1 MKKLP
6 IHQNLSTSFVDLSAL
21 VRYLRGLQFVGTVHL
36 ELSNYEANIIFTRT
50 NGLQVEELDHR
61 SGRTSKGSEAFKRV
75 LERSREPL
83 GRIHVFRS
91 SESLAEAETPKVF
104 VDKDI
109 SRQALLMASGRGD
122 RLAGHMVASCQFVSP
137 SFSNAEIE
145 EFSLLINEI
154 LETIDDSLAKAN
166 LNFPVA
172 FRNAANA
179 IQNDF
184 PFLDPAAGS
193 IVFSN
198 GRVKSTIIVEPGLFA
213 AGIVEVID
221 RVFDRLRGK
230 YTFSKALKYT
240 QRRVSILIRNRSAEF
255 AKFGLSPSIDT
266 LLRA

>member
-36 ELSNYEANIIFTRT
+36 ELSNYEAKIVFTRT
-50 NGLQVEELDHR
+50 SELHIEEFDHR
-61 SGRTSKGSEAFKRV
+61 TGRTSKGNEAFKRV

-83 GRIHVFRS
+83 GRIHVFCS
-91 SESLAEAETPKVF
+91 SESVAEAETPKVF
-104 VDKDI
+104 IDKDI
-109 SRQALLMASGRGD
+109 SRQALLMAAGRGD
-122 RLAGHMVASCQFVSP
+122 RLAGHMVASRQVASR
-137 SFSNAEIE
+137 SFSKAEIE
-145 EFSLLINEI
+145 EFSLLVNEI
-154 LETIDDSLAKAN
+154 LETIDDSLARAN

-179 IQNDF
+179 VQHDF

-198 GRVKSTIIVEPGLFA
+198 GQVKTAVVVEPGLFA
-213 AGIVEVID
+213 AALVEVID

-240 QRRVSILIRNRSAEF
+240 QRRVSIIIRSRGEEF
-255 AKFGLSPSIDT
+255 AKFGLSPAIDA
-266 LLRA
+266 LLKP